1 MTSPGTRADA
11 DAEDL
16 DVEEALALVRETP
29 GHGSHDNGSH
39 GSHGRRDSHGGHGA
53 PAPHHP
59 ADAHHQ
65 TTPWP
70 EARATAGWCG

>member
-1 MTSPGTRADA
+1 MSSPGTRAGA

-29 GHGSHDNGSH
+29 GHGSRDNNH
-39 GSHGRRDSHGGHGA
+39 GSHGRPDGHGGHGGQGA

-59 ADAHHQ
+59 ADAHH
-65 TTPWP
+65 
-70 EARATAGWCG
+70 